1 MRQKICCLE
10 TKIGDFLADILSALK
25 VGSLECNAVDNFND
39 VDYLSYVLH
48 VGVFTE
54 SDDSYSLEASTS
66 LPSNIEFLTWLS
78 SGACEVDSSIFTEIS
93 GSLLSSA
100 SSMNLISLS
109 SRDAAWRKSLIQ
121 RLRARDQT
129 ETSHFAERYEE
140 AISQVCKEAS
150 TTSFPGS
157 SEILGTRLKLQVFEG
172 FS

>member
-1 MRQKICCLE
+1 
-10 TKIGDFLADILSALK
+10 
-25 VGSLECNAVDNFND
+25 VP
-39 VDYLSYVLH
+39 YLSYLLL

-54 SDDSYSLEASTS
+54 YDDRYSLEATCS

-129 ETSHFAERYEE
+129 ETSRFVEQYEE

-150 TTSFPGS
+150 AVMNYTGC
-157 SEILGTRLKLQVFEG
+157 L
-172 FS
+172 

>member
-1 MRQKICCLE
+1 M
-10 TKIGDFLADILSALK
+10 A
-25 VGSLECNAVDNFND
+25 
-39 VDYLSYVLH
+39 YLWYLLH

-54 SDDSYSLEASTS
+54 SDDSYNLEATSS

-121 RLRARDQT
+121 KLRARDQT
-129 ETSHFAERYEE
+129 EIGCFAEQYEE
-140 AISQVCKEAS
+140 AISQVCKE
-150 TTSFPGS
+150 TSAVINYTNVCMF
-157 SEILGTRLKLQVFEG
+157 
-172 FS
+172 